1 TCTRML
7 EGSLSEGWA
16 YRLGIGEEAPTPLTS
31 GRRSRAAT
39 ASAIPSEAGTAPCG
53 GCGLVIGQLFHVEG
67 WSSEPRSESTIASV
81 AVAQTTPSASTMISG
96 RLPMLV
102 P

>member
-1 TCTRML
+1 ML
-7 EGSLSEGWA
+7 EGSLKEADA
-16 YRLGIGEEAPTPLTS
+16 YRLGIGDEARTPGTS

-39 ASAIPSEAGTAPCG
+39 ASATPSETGTARRG
-53 GCGLVIGQLFHVEG
+53 RRGLGIGQLFHVAG
-67 WSSEPRSESTIASV
+67 WRSEPRSESTIASV

-96 RLPMLV
+96 RLPMLI